1 MNKYLVEYGIADTM
15 EEITEWKSLGY
26 VEADTPYDASL
37 IVYKERGAELL
48 HAIFRVMHGK
58 QYVYYSFS

>member
-1 MNKYLVEYGIADTM
+1 MNKYLVEYGIADKV

-26 VEADTPYDASL
+26 VEAGTPYDAAL
-37 IVYKERGAELL
+37 VVYKERGTELL
-48 HAIFRVMHGK
+48 HAIFRVMNEK